1 MEDRAAVRALW
12 RWRSSGV
19 FHTPDPPWVFE
30 STDSC
35 LGSTFTG
42 FLSPFFGE
50 LTLSVKENKMKV
62 ACIMEHD
69 GTQWIE
75 VRWDFLIWAFN
86 TSFSKFAGHER
97 SYLTATRSTPQARQ
111 PPSWTSVIF
120 KPSKMSF
127 SEKKISSDPKK
138 NCTWWNIIKVPTQN
152 NIK

>member
-1 MEDRAAVRALW
+1 MEDRTAVRALW
-12 RWRSSGV
+12 CWRSSGV

-50 LTLSVKENKMKV
+50 LTLSEKENKMKV

-75 VRWDFLIWAFN
+75 VRWTFWFEPL
-86 TSFSKFAGHER
+86 TRVEKFAGHER

-127 SEKKISSDPKK
+127 SEKKNHQIQKKLHLMEYHQSSNPK
-138 NCTWWNIIKVPTQN
+138 
-152 NIK
+152 

>member
-1 MEDRAAVRALW
+1 MEDRAGVRALW
-12 RWRSSGV
+12 RWRSSGF
-19 FHTPDPPWVFE
+19 FHTPDPPGVFE

-50 LTLSVKENKMKV
+50 LTLSEKENKMKV

-75 VRWDFLIWAFN
+75 VRWTFWFEPL
-86 TSFSKFAGHER
+86 TRVEKFAGHER

-111 PPSWTSVIF
+111 PPSWTSVMKTIQDVIF
-120 KPSKMSF
+120 WKKNIIIRS
-127 SEKKISSDPKK
+127 KKIFTYRISSKFQPKI
-138 NCTWWNIIKVPTQN
+138 T
-152 NIK
+152 